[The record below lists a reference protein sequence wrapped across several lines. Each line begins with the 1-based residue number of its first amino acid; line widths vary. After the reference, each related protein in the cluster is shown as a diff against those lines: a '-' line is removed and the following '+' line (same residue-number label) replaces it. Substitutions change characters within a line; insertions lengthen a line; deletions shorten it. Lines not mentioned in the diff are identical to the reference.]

1 MVDKS
6 NIKDLKE
13 FSNQFMID
21 YLLSGELLTVSST
34 IKHFL
39 IDKDE
44 TEMDL
49 VMGCQVLF
57 CFFPLVLEL
66 EAFHS

>member
-13 FSNQFMID
+13 FSNQFMIE

-34 IKHFL
+34 VKHFL

-57 CFFPLVLEL
+57 FS
-66 EAFHS
+66 FH

>member
-34 IKHFL
+34 VKHFM
-39 IDKDE
+39 IEKDE
-44 TEMDL
+44 AEMDL
-49 VMGCQVLF
+49 VMGCQV
-57 CFFPLVLEL
+57 
-66 EAFHS
+66 